1 VLLIANFAFMMK
13 YQLKTWKF
21 SAFLWISSLVL
32 HAQELPLASP
42 KCEYSQ
48 IVGLTKI
55 SIQYS
60 RPSVRG
66 RKIWGHLVPYDV
78 TWRTGAN
85 EATVITFSDD
95 VWLNDLR
102 IAAGSYALYTIPHRR
117 GEWDVIL
124 NKNARSWGTTGF
136 RPEDNVLSFKAPVRK
151 TPFVETFSIDIENLT
166 RTTAL
171 LVMRWEKIAISVPI
185 RVEVDEKA
193 NRNITEAIRTAG
205 DNWLIYAN
213 SAEYCLRNNIRLGE
227 AKQWIDKALELKP
240 NSFFPHWL
248 KADYAALQGN
258 FKDAIISAQ
267 EALRLGIAE
276 SGNNFLYKQDI
287 EKSIALWRSKIN

>member
-1 VLLIANFAFMMK
+1 MKKHVLLTVFILLLSTIC
-13 YQLKTWKF
+13 YSVW
-21 SAFLWISSLVL
+21 
-32 HAQELPLASP
+32 AQELPLASP

-48 IVGLTKI
+48 VVGLTKI
-55 SIQYS
+55 SIRYS
-60 RPSVRG
+60 RPGVKG

-95 VWLNDLR
+95 IWFSDLR
-102 IAAGSYALYTIPHRR
+102 VAAGSYALYTIPHRR
-117 GEWDVIL
+117 GDWDVIL

-136 RPEDNVLSFKAPVRK
+136 RPEDNVLSVKARSRKAPF
-151 TPFVETFSIDIENLT
+151 TETFGITIENIT

-171 LVMRWEKIAISVPI
+171 LVMRWEKIAVSVPL
-185 RVEVDEKA
+185 RVEVDEKV

-205 DNWLIYAN
+205 DNWLVYAN
-213 SAEYCLRNNIRLGE
+213 SAEYCLRHNIRLGE
-227 AKQWIDKALELKP
+227 AKQWIDKAMELRP
-240 NSFFPHWL
+240 QSFFPHWL
-248 KADYAALQGN
+248 KADYMALQGN
-258 FKDAIISAQ
+258 FGEAVRHAE

-276 SGNNFLYKQDI
+276 SGNNFSYKQEI

>member
-1 VLLIANFAFMMK
+1 MK
-13 YQLKTWKF
+13 YRL
-21 SAFLWISSLVL
+21 FLWIPLWVVCSSSLW
-32 HAQELPLASP
+32 AQELPLASP

-60 RPSVRG
+60 RPGVKG
-66 RKIWGHLVPYDV
+66 RKIWGHLVPYDAV
-78 TWRTGAN
+78 WRTGAN

-95 VWLNDLR
+95 VWFNDLR

-124 NKNARSWGTTGF
+124 NRNAKSWGTTGF
-136 RPEDNVLSFKAPVRK
+136 RPEDNVLSVKARSRKAP
-151 TPFVETFSIDIENLT
+151 FSETFSITIENIT

-171 LVMRWEKIAISVPI
+171 LVMRWEKTAVSVPI
-185 RVEVDEKA
+185 RVEVDEKV

-205 DNWLIYAN
+205 NNWLVYAN
-213 SAEYCLRNNIRLGE
+213 SAEYCLRNNIRLSE
-227 AKQWIDKALELKP
+227 AKQWIDKAMELKP
-240 NSFFPHWL
+240 QSFFPYWL
-248 KADYAALQGN
+248 KADYMALQGD
-258 FKDAIISAQ
+258 FKQAVQLAE

-276 SGNNFLYKQDI
+276 SGSNFSYRQDI

>member
-1 VLLIANFAFMMK
+1 MQ
-13 YQLKTWKF
+13 YKF
-21 SAFLWISSLVL
+21 VKWALATIFCISNLVL
-32 HAQELPLASP
+32 YAQNLPLASP

-60 RPSVRG
+60 RPSVKG
-66 RKIWGHLVPYDV
+66 RKIWGKLVPYDV

-85 EATVITFSDD
+85 EATVITFLDD

-102 IAAGSYALYTIPHRR
+102 IAAGSYALYTIPHKR

-124 NKNARSWGTTGF
+124 NKNSRSWGTTGF
-136 RPEDNVLSFKAPVRK
+136 RPEDNVLSIKARRRK
-151 TPFVETFSIDIENLT
+151 VPFTETFSISIENIT

-171 LVMRWEKIAISVPI
+171 LVMTWEKISVSVPI
-185 RVEVDEKA
+185 RVEVDEKV
-193 NRNITEAIRTAG
+193 NKNITEAIKTAG
-205 DNWLIYAN
+205 DNWIVYAN

-227 AKQWIDKALELKP
+227 AKQWIDRALALKP

-258 FKDAIISAQ
+258 FKEAIVSAE
-267 EALRLGIAE
+267 EALRLGIVE
-276 SGNNFLYKQDI
+276 SGSNFLYKQEI

>member
-1 VLLIANFAFMMK
+1 MIQYKFFWWVWIAIFCMNSFIV
-13 YQLKTWKF
+13 Y
-21 SAFLWISSLVL
+21 
-32 HAQELPLASP
+32 AQDLPLASP
-42 KCEYSQ
+42 KCEYNQ

-60 RPSVRG
+60 RPSVKG
-66 RKIWGHLVPYDV
+66 RKIWGQLVPYDV

-85 EATVITFSDD
+85 EATVITFADD

-102 IAAGSYALYTIPHRR
+102 IAAGSYALYTIPHKR

-124 NKNARSWGTTGF
+124 NKNSRSWGTTGF
-136 RPEDNVLSFKAPVRK
+136 RPEDNVLSIKARSRK
-151 TPFVETFSIDIENLT
+151 IPFSETFTIDIENLT

-171 LVMRWEKIAISVPI
+171 LVMRWEKIAINVSI
-185 RVEVDEKA
+185 RVEVDEKT
-193 NRNITEAIRTAG
+193 NKNITEAVRTAG
-205 DNWLIYAN
+205 DNWVIYAN

-248 KADYAALQGN
+248 KADYAALQGS
-258 FKDAIISAQ
+258 FKEAIISAE

-276 SGNNFLYKQDI
+276 SGSNFLYKQDI